1 MALSKDEREL
11 FLAEPHVAALAVS
24 AGPDRAPLT
33 VPIWYQYSPGGQPW
47 VLTGLGSRKHKLIE
61 KAGRFSL
68 MVERVE
74 PSVRYVTVEGT
85 VAGIA
90 AATDEQGYE
99 MAARYVAADKLEDYL
114 AYAESYGEQVAIFLQ
129 PERWLS
135 ADLGAL

>member
-11 FLAEPHVAALAVS
+11 FLAEPHVAALTVS

-90 AATDEQGYE
+90 PATDEQGYE